1 MNRKR
6 AKNLD
11 DKAIEGIVA
20 ILDGWS
26 SGPLTWE
33 HLIEAIQRR
42 THATY
47 TRQALFKHER
57 VKHAF
62 ALRKKALAEGRGEN
76 VPSKASPELQ
86 VALERIARLEG
97 ETTRLKSE
105 NQRLLEQFVVWA
117 YNASTRG
124 LSQDF
129 LSRPLPQVDRDQTK
143 LTVVN
148 GLSQISN

>member
-11 DKAIEGIVA
+11 DTAIEGIVA

-26 SGPLTWE
+26 GSLTWE
-33 HLIEAIQRR
+33 KLIEAIQLRSR
-42 THATY
+42 TTY
-47 TRQALFKHER
+47 TRQALFKHDR
-57 VKHAF
+57 IRHAF
-62 ALRKKALAEGRGEN
+62 GLRKQALADGKDAGGPN
-76 VPSKASPELQ
+76 SASPELQ

-97 ETTRLKSE
+97 ENARLKSE
-105 NQRLLEQFVVWA
+105 NKRLLEQFVVWA

-124 LSQDF
+124 LSHDF

-143 LTVVN
+143 LTVV
-148 GLSQISN
+148 STK